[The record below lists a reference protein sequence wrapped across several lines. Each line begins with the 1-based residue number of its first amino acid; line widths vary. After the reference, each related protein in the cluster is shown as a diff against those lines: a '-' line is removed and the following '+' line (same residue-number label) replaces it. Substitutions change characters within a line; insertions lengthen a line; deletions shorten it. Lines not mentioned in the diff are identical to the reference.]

1 MSSSD
6 LNPDSLYGKLALDPT
21 GEELG
26 EIEAVYVHPGTGQPE
41 WVAIKTGRA
50 EKSLAPLA
58 GAAPVPAGVQ
68 LAVEEKL
75 VRNAP
80 YGDSE
85 PFSPEL
91 SEEQEAELYHY
102 YAIEYSGRAEQPPT

>member
-1 MSSSD
+1 MSSTP
-6 LNPDSLYGKLALDPT
+6 LEAGSLYGKMAFDRT
-21 GEELG
+21 GQELG
-26 EIEAVYVHPGTGQPE
+26 EIEAVYVNPTSDTAE
-41 WVAIKTGRA
+41 WVAIRTGRA

-58 GAAPVPAGVQ
+58 GAAPLSEGVQ

-80 YGDSE
+80 YGDLV
-85 PFSPEL
+85 PFSAEL

-102 YAIEYSGRAEQPPT
+102 YAIEYSGRAEQPPN